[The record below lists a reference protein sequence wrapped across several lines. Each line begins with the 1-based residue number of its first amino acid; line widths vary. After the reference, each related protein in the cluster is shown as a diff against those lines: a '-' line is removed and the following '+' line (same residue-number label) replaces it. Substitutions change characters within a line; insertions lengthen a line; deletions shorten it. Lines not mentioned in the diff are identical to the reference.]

1 MASYRKKGL
10 GIVLWAG
17 LGILVGMQLASIGE
31 HKLDTAGNEAVHVQ
45 QTQVTAP
52 EAPAVNLYDIPV
64 GEGIDRSMMD
74 VSKEFSAETYEQW
87 LEQSPEQILLP
98 EAKKPA
104 VDVLADKTSGLLQG
118 LSQKGIDLVVSLF
131 TSVTE

>member
-1 MASYRKKGL
+1 MASFHKKGL

-17 LGILVGMQLASIGE
+17 LGILVGMQLAGIGE
-31 HKLDTAGNEAVHVQ
+31 HKVESPGNETVQVQ
-45 QTQVTAP
+45 QTQVTTSEVP
-52 EAPAVNLYDIPV
+52 VVNLYDIPV
-64 GEGIDRSMMD
+64 GQGTDRAMID
-74 VSKEFSAETYEQW
+74 VSGEFSAETYEQW
-87 LEQSPEQILLP
+87 LAQSPEQILLP